1 MIIDKL
7 KVFSE
12 QTGDD
17 QTVDGEAFPLKRANT
32 LVLHFADVTE
42 YGEGETPQSVTPAVY
57 GTSDNGMAYAAIA
70 AAEQS
75 GNILHYN
82 VEGLE
87 SAFVSLTFGNVTDD
101 SAKIDAFAI
110 LV

>member
-12 QTGDD
+12 QDGDD
-17 QTVDGEAFPLKRANT
+17 QVVDGEAFPLKGAKT
-32 LVLHFADVTE
+32 LVLHYADVTE
-42 YGEGETPQSVTPAVY
+42 YGEGEEPQSVTPAVY
-57 GTSDNGMAYAAIA
+57 GTSDSGMAYAAIA

-87 SAFVSLTFGNVTDD
+87 SAFISLTFGNITDKG
-101 SAKIDAFAI
+101 ATVDAFAI